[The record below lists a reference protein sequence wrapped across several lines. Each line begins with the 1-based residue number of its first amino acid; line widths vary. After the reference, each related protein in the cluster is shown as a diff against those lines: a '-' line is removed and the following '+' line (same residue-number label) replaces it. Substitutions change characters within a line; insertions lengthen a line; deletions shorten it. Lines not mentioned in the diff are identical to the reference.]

1 MAFLVFSLFHCD
13 LTPPTFALIDIGNG
27 QSTAIVIFRIFKE
40 SNKIHLNFCRN
51 SLRQFWT
58 ELFAKNDFDLLT
70 STDLDLGEGHSKCNR
85 LVIALFPTII

>member
-40 SNKIHLNFCRN
+40 SNKVH
-51 SLRQFWT
+51 
-58 ELFAKNDFDLLT
+58 
-70 STDLDLGEGHSKCNR
+70 
-85 LVIALFPTII
+85 